1 MVHRVHFGDCR
12 TRPILWNGVSYLRT
26 STKEPAHLARRV
38 EDYDLQSQVGYRLRV
53 ANQIAVELFAEV
65 LGTQVGAE
73 RVTTGQFAVLS
84 TLWEKPGM
92 AQTEL
97 AQQTAMDMPTL
108 NGVLK
113 RLAARGL
120 VDVAVDEVDKRFRVI
135 VLTAEGRDLSETLR
149 AHGHLV
155 SERVLAPLPPDDRA
169 SLLALLDKLIQA
181 HRPSGK
187 ATGNEAA
194 E

>member
-1 MVHRVHFGDCR
+1 LQKPIKDPEERARSIR
-12 TRPILWNGVSYLRT
+12 T
-26 STKEPAHLARRV
+26 
-38 EDYDLQSQVGYRLRV
+38 YDLQSQVGYRLRV
-53 ANQIAVELFAEV
+53 ANQIAVELFADV
-65 LGTQVGAE
+65 LGNQVWAE

-97 AQQTAMDMPTL
+97 AQHTSMDMPTL

-113 RLAARGL
+113 RLAVRGL
-120 VDVAVDEVDKRFRVI
+120 VDVAVDEADKRFRVI
-135 VLTAEGRDLSETLR
+135 GLTAEGRDLSETLR

-155 SERVLAPLPPDDRA
+155 SERILAPLPPEDRT
-169 SLLALLDKLIQA
+169 SLLALLDKLIRA

-187 ATGNEAA
+187 ATGNEADG
-194 E
+194 